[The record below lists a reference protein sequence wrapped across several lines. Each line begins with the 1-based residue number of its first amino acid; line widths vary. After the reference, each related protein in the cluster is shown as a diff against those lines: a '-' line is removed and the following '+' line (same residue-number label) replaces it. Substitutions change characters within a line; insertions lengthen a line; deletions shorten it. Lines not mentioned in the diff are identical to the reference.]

1 MSDGD
6 NSTTGRHGRRD
17 SSAPDGTSDTN
28 QWLTRSARPSPGAAP
43 WERGGVGDGED
54 ATASSAP
61 GNHTDGVTVADLI
74 AKLNGD
80 QAVPPEL
87 KRHPPEAATP
97 PTPPAPPT
105 DVIAAVPAMYPGT
118 PEPGRD
124 DIHAVRDWPMDPA
137 VEAAYPDSPD
147 TEVIPVTPAGL
158 TELPDLALVHR
169 PGRVPPS
176 HISSGRLRTDQRHP
190 HRGRHRTM
198 IAGRAI
204 AAMIAVLA
212 LALTGGAWQWQSAKN
227 NMLNRVSA
235 LDPDSRD
242 ILDAERTV
250 RRRELPDRRRGQPHR
265 REQRHGRGHHRRRC
279 RREVGH
285 RDAGE
290 HPREPGTRC
299 GRVLSARPGHRA
311 DGVRAV
317 ESRDRRIRPDHR
329 SRVTDVRGRRGL
341 HRVQAE
347 LRVCR
352 RWTQVP
358 GQGRSRNCPACP

>member
-43 WERGGVGDGED
+43 WERGGAGDGED

-80 QAVPPEL
+80 RAVPPEL

-97 PTPPAPPT
+97 PTPPT
-105 DVIAAVPAMYPGT
+105 DVIAAVPAYPGT

-124 DIHAVRDWPMDPA
+124 DTHAVRDWPMDPA
-137 VEAAYPDSPD
+137 VEPAYPDSPD
-147 TEVIPVTPAGL
+147 TEVIPVTPAGMS
-158 TELPDLALVHR
+158 ELPDLTLVHR
-169 PGRVPPS
+169 RGRVPPS
-176 HISSGRLRTDQRHP
+176 HIGSGRLRTDQDHP

-204 AAMIAVLA
+204 AAVIAVLA

-242 ILDAERTV
+242 ILDPNAQFGDENFLIVGVDSRI
-250 RRRELPDRRRGQPHR
+250 G
-265 REQRHGRGHHRRRC
+265 REQRHGGGHHRRRC
-279 RREVGH
+279 RRKVGH

-290 HPREPGTRC
+290 HPRESGTRC
-299 GRVLSARPGHRA
+299 GRVLSARPDHRA
-311 DGVRAV
+311 DGMRAV

-329 SRVTDVRGRRGL
+329 PRVTDVRGRRGV

-347 LRVCR
+347 LRVRR

-358 GQGRSRNCPACP
+358 GQGRFRNYPACT